1 MQPGGLKMVQRKKI
15 RMRGINKM
23 VYILVAVISVLCWFL
38 CAGIAKFIDLLNRK
52 QEWYIKLSENLDNN

>member
-52 QEWYIKLSENLDNN
+52 QEWYIKLSENLQV